1 MPSNYSCP
9 RLLLFLSSVLE
20 DIARESTPKMRDIRD
35 PDTGEVIETVTDDE
49 WAECLQEALR
59 RRLLAFTGRRNRDGK
74 AIYMRLGQ
82 KN

>member
-1 MPSNYSCP
+1 
-9 RLLLFLSSVLE
+9 
-20 DIARESTPKMRDIRD
+20 MRDIRD

-49 WAECLQEALR
+49 WAEGLQELLR
-59 RRLLAFTGRRNRDGK
+59 RRLIAFTGQRNRDGK